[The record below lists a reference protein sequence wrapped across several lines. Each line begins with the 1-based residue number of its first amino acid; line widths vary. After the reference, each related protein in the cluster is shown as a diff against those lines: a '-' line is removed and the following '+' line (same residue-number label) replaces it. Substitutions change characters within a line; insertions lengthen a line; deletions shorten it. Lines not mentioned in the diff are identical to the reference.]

1 MTVIGR
7 IQPAPSSEEVSL
19 EVNSEETTETITEK
33 KSKASKSEKAD
44 DVK

>member
-7 IQPAPSSEEVSL
+7 IQPAPSSEE
-19 EVNSEETTETITEK
+19 TTETIPER